1 MLCISRELGVAG
13 NSSAAAS
20 NGNSILRAIQRWQPA
35 WLLMVAN
42 WMDVF
47 TIIDEQEVLRK

>member
-1 MLCISRELGVAG
+1 MLCISRELGMAG

-20 NGNSILRAIQRWQPA
+20 NGNPILRAIQRWQPA
-35 WLLMVAN
+35 WLLMVVN

-47 TIIDEQEVLRK
+47 TIIDEQGVLRK